1 MGEGVIQGT
10 TRPYL
15 ARNENTIGE
24 FYTAHDKFYTNGDI
38 RYPRGAFEAVPDAV
52 WRAAG
57 DVLIISPG

>member
-15 ARNENTIGE
+15 ARNESTSGE
-24 FYTAHDKFYTNGDI
+24 FYTARDKFYTAGDI